1 LNNKERWISAT
12 VNETYSDDLLE
23 GIENLEEGDLVV
35 LEEDE
40 KGNRTWR
47 KT

>member
-1 LNNKERWISAT
+1 MNEKKRWISAT

-23 GIENLEEGDLVV
+23 GIENLEEGDHVI

-40 KGNRTWR
+40 KGNRTWS
-47 KT
+47 KI